1 MERQIDAWGKRE
13 RHPYLRKLLKKAVR
27 LILTFFFGVLLA
39 TLYHQMIINQHV
51 RKTAEAV
58 CENFGR
64 DEAECKNGIDSLLDE
79 SDGLMD
85 NNININGGE

>member
-1 MERQIDAWGKRE
+1 MERQIDAWRKRE
-13 RHPYLRKLLKKAVR
+13 RHPYLRKLLKKAIH

-51 RKTAEAV
+51 RKTAEVV

-64 DEAECKNGIDSLLDE
+64 DEAECKKGIDSLLDE
-79 SDGLMD
+79 SDSEVQ
-85 NNININGGE
+85 NNVEINGG

>member
-1 MERQIDAWGKRE
+1 MEKQIDAWEKRE
-13 RHPYLRKLLKKAVR
+13 RHPHLRKLLKKAIH

-51 RKTAEAV
+51 RKTAETI

-64 DEAECKNGIDSLLDE
+64 DEAECKNGINSLLDE
-79 SDGLMD
+79 SDGLVD
-85 NNININGGE
+85 NNININGD